1 MAILDRHKRSWDKLG
16 EMDPLWVVLTDPK
29 GKFGKWD
36 VNEFFATGEKQM
48 AAVMATAEGFGYPK
62 RRETALDFGCG
73 VGRLT
78 RGMARYFTHCH
89 GVDISSSMIAKAKE
103 LNQAFPNCQFSV
115 NYADHLRMF
124 PDNQFDFIY
133 TDIVLQHLPTQM
145 MIKSYIAEFCRV
157 LRADGL
163 LAFQVP
169 AQIPLRH
176 RFQLRRRLHAFL
188 HGVGFPEEY
197 LYFKAGLTPIIMN
210 SVPKAEVVRLLESAS
225 TRVIKIEEI
234 QMPGMTSN
242 TYYVTK

>member
-1 MAILDRHKRSWDKLG
+1 MSILDRHKRSWDKLG

-36 VNEFFATGEKQM
+36 VDEFFATGQKDM
-48 AAVMATAEGFGYPK
+48 ATVMATAEKLGYP
-62 RRETALDFGCG
+62 RRRDTALDFGCG

-78 RGMARYFTHCH
+78 RGMAKYFTHCH
-89 GVDISSSMIAKAKE
+89 GIDISESMIAKAKE

-115 NYADHLRMF
+115 NFADHLRMF

-133 TDIVLQHLPTQM
+133 TTIVLQHLPTQA
-145 MIKSYIAEFCRV
+145 MIRSYIAEFCRV

-169 AQIPLRH
+169 AQIRFLH
-176 RFQLRRRLHAFL
+176 RLQLRRRLYAFL
-188 HGVGFPEEY
+188 HAVGFPDEY
-197 LYFKAGLTPIIMN
+197 LYTKLKLAPIKMN
-210 SVPKAEVVRLLESAS
+210 FVLKAEVVSLLESAG

-234 QMPGMTSN
+234 ESPELTSN

>member
-1 MAILDRHKRSWDKLG
+1 MSILDRHKRSWDKLG
-16 EMDPLWVVLTDPK
+16 EMDPLWMVLTDPK

-36 VNEFFATGEKQM
+36 VDEFFATGERHM
-48 AAVMATAEGFGYPK
+48 ATVLATAERLGYPK

-78 RGMARYFTHCH
+78 RGMAKYFTHCH
-89 GVDISSSMIAKAKE
+89 GIDISESMIAKAKE

-133 TDIVLQHLPTQM
+133 TTIVLQHLPTQK

-157 LRADGL
+157 LRPDGL

-169 AQIPLRH
+169 AQITLRH
-176 RFQLRRRLHAFL
+176 RLQLRRRLYAIL
-188 HGVGFPEEY
+188 HGVGFHDEY
-197 LYFKAGLTPIIMN
+197 LYSKLGLTPVVMN
-210 SVPKAEVVRLLESAS
+210 LVPKAEVVNVLEAAG
-225 TRVIKIEEI
+225 TRVIKIEEV
-234 QMPGMTSN
+234 QSPALTSN
-242 TYYVTK
+242 TYYATK

>member
-1 MAILDRHKRSWDKLG
+1 
-16 EMDPLWVVLTDPK
+16 MDPLWVVLTDPK

-36 VNEFFATGEKQM
+36 VDEFFATGEEHM
-48 AAVMATAEGFGYPK
+48 ATVLATAEGLGYPR

-78 RGMARYFTHCH
+78 RGMAKYFTHCH
-89 GVDISSSMIAKAKE
+89 GIDISESMIAKAKE

-115 NYADHLRMF
+115 NFADHLHAF

-133 TDIVLQHLPTQM
+133 TTIVLQHLPTQK

-157 LRADGL
+157 LRSGGL

-169 AQIPLRH
+169 AQITLRH
-176 RFQLRRRLHAFL
+176 RLQLRRRLYALL
-188 HGVGFPEEY
+188 HGLGFHEEY
-197 LYFKAGLTPIIMN
+197 LYSKLGLYSVIMN
-210 SVPKAEVVRLLESAS
+210 FVSKAEVVRVLEAAG
-225 TRVIKIEEI
+225 TRVIKIEEV
-234 QMPGMTSN
+234 QLPELTSN